1 MSPQESIGHYRLVS
15 KLGEGG
21 MGAVYRATD
30 TRLNRDVAIKIL
42 PPAFA
47 EDAARMQR
55 FEREAQVLASLNHP
69 NIAAI
74 YGIEQGAIVMELV
87 EGQDLDGPL
96 PVDTAIAY
104 ARQIAA
110 GLEAAHEK
118 GVVHR
123 DLKPA
128 NIKVTPDGTVKL
140 LDFGLAKAAEP
151 AASSS
156 SAASPTLSPTL
167 SLAMTQ
173 AGMILG
179 TAAYMSPEQARGK
192 AVDRRADIW
201 AFGVILYELLTGT
214 MLFGGGET
222 VSDSLAAVLTRAPD
236 FNLLPVE
243 TPTRVRRLLEL
254 CLRKDVRLR
263 LQAIGDARIL
273 LDEPDAP
280 VTAMPAVSGASRF
293 SWLPWAL
300 FAASVLAGGFGWW
313 RTSRP
318 APLRPLLRLS
328 AEIGLDMP
336 VARALS
342 GGVLALSPDG
352 TQLAITLRGS
362 DGRLRLYTR
371 ALGQAV
377 ATPLVGAEDAGA
389 PFFSTDGKWIGFEQ
403 AGKLKKIPVDG
414 GAPIILCDAPV
425 MRGASWGDDDN
436 IVFGMR
442 ASGLWRVPAGGG
454 TAQALTKVNV
464 DQPNHRWPQVLTGSR
479 TVLLSSSQAN
489 GFENANIEALNTDT
503 GQRTL
508 LVRGG
513 HSGRYVATADGS
525 GRLLYV
531 HDGALYSVA
540 FDRKT
545 LRVTGN
551 AVPLLDGVS
560 SSLAGGAD
568 FAVSQTG
575 TLVFLQGPPQNRGV
589 RIEWLYSSGS
599 RQPLHPLGAYQ
610 TPRFS
615 RDGKRLAF
623 AVVNAN
629 GVDIWVKEIERD
641 TASRLTFLKAN
652 NSYPTWTPDGKAI
665 VFRSWG
671 HENPGL
677 YWIRSD
683 GGGEPQRLTDGSRS
697 EFPGAISPDGK
708 RLLLAQNGSAGDP
721 DLYTAAIEGDAAHP
735 RLGKPEAFLT
745 TSFVEWGGRF
755 SPDGR
760 WIAYVSNESGVFE
773 IYVRPFPG
781 PGGRWQISAGGGE
794 TPVFSA
800 SGRELLFRT
809 LDGHIMAAPYTTRG
823 DSFDAGKPYQWTQ
836 QRSVIGSSQG
846 WPTFDLAPDGKRLA
860 AFLRDTPDDQRPVT
874 HVTFLANFG
883 DELLRRAREGEKD
896 K

>member
-1 MSPQESIGHYRLVS
+1 MSPQQIIGHYRLVS

-21 MGAVYRATD
+21 MGAVYRAID
-30 TRLNRDVAIKIL
+30 TRLNREVAIKLL
-42 PPAFA
+42 PPAFG

-55 FEREAQVLASLNHP
+55 FEREAQVLAALNHP

-87 EGQDLDGPL
+87 EGQNLEGPL

-118 GVVHR
+118 GIVHR

-151 AASSS
+151 AAPAST
-156 SAASPTLSPTL
+156 AASPTLSPTL

-201 AFGVILYELLTGT
+201 AFGVVLYELLTGA

-222 VSDSLAAVLTRAPD
+222 VSDSLAAVLTREPD
-236 FNLLPVE
+236 FNLLPKD
-243 TPTRVRRLLEL
+243 TPWPVRRLLEL

-280 VTAMPAVSGASRF
+280 VTAAPAISDTPRV
-293 SWLPWAL
+293 WLPWTL
-300 FAASVLAGGFGWW
+300 FTLSLLAGGFGWW
-313 RTSRP
+313 RATRP
-318 APLRPLLRLS
+318 VPLRPLLRLS
-328 AEIGLDMP
+328 AEIGPDMFL
-336 VARALS
+336 ARALS
-342 GGVLALSPDG
+342 GGALALSPDG

-362 DGRLRLYTR
+362 DGRIRLYTR

-377 ATPLVGAEDAGA
+377 ATPLAGAEDAGA
-389 PFFSTDGKWIGFEQ
+389 PFFSTDGKWIGFVQ
-403 AGKLKKIPVDG
+403 AGKLKKIPVEG
-414 GAPIILCDAPV
+414 GAPILLCDAPT
-425 MRGASWGDDDN
+425 MRGASWGDDDT
-436 IVFGMR
+436 IVFGLR
-442 ASGLWRVPAGGG
+442 TSGLWRVPAGGG
-454 TAQALTKVNV
+454 TPQALTQENGN
-464 DQPNHRWPQVLTGSR
+464 QPSHRWPQVLPGSR
-479 TVLLSSSQAN
+479 TVLASSSPSNA
-489 GFENANIEALNTDT
+489 FENPNIEALNTAT
-503 GQRTL
+503 GQRTV

-513 HSGRYVATADGS
+513 HSPRYLAAADGS
-525 GRLLYV
+525 GRLLYF
-531 HDGALYSVA
+531 HDGALYSVP
-540 FDRKT
+540 FDAKNV
-545 LRVTGN
+545 RVTGN

-575 TLVFLQGPPQNRGV
+575 TLVFLQGPKENRGV
-589 RIEWLYSSGS
+589 QIEWLSSSGS
-599 RQPLHPLGAYQ
+599 RQPLQPLGVYQ

-615 RDGKRLAF
+615 PDGKRLAF
-623 AVVNAN
+623 AVANAS

-641 TASRLTFLKAN
+641 SASRLTFLKGN
-652 NSYPTWTPDGKAI
+652 NAYPTWTPDGRAI
-665 VFRSWG
+665 VFRSAA
-671 HENPGL
+671 HDTPGL

-683 GGGEPQRLTDGSRS
+683 GGGEPRRLTDGSRS

-721 DLYTAAIEGDAAHP
+721 DLYTAPIEGDSAHP
-735 RLGKPEAFLT
+735 SLGKPEAFLA

-773 IYVRPFPG
+773 IHVRPFPG
-781 PGGRWQISAGGGE
+781 PGGRWQISVGGGE
-794 TPVFSA
+794 TPMFSA
-800 SGRELLFRT
+800 NGRELLFRT
-809 LDGHIMAAPYTTRG
+809 LDGRIMAAPYTTRG

-836 QRSVIGSSQG
+836 QRSVIGTSQG

-860 AFLRDTPDDQRPVT
+860 AFLRDTPDDQTPVT
-874 HVTFLANFG
+874 HVTFLVNFG
-883 DELLRRAREGEKD
+883 DELLRRTREGQKD